1 MLLGC
6 LYRPCKFF
14 FRPRYS
20 LTSEIVVIRPLTSIF
35 VVVVVVETLRPTFRR
50 IIRNRSTEQFSGLP
64 YIYALM
70 NCLICMWY
78 GTPLVSADNLLLVT
92 VNSFG
97 AVFQLAYTILF
108 IIYAERRI
116 KVFIP
121 SSLQTL
127 SASSGF
133 HMVTHLHFLPI
144 VATRSGR

>member
-1 MLLGC
+1 LGC
-6 LYRPCKFF
+6 LCRLCKFF

-20 LTSEIVVIRPLTSIF
+20 LTTEIVVIRPLTSVFFFFFFI
-35 VVVVVVETLRPTFRR
+35 VETLRPTYRR

-97 AVFQLAYTILF
+97 AVFQLAYIILF
-108 IIYAERRI
+108 TIYAERRI

-121 SSLQTL
+121 SNLQAL
-127 SASSGF
+127 SAFSGF
-133 HMVTHLHFLPI
+133 VLHGHSLTFSSI
-144 VATRSGR
+144 CC